1 MSHQPPRSR
10 DSTSRHDQYTAAELA
25 HQERRRRRIAD
36 VCEGIQIG
44 IEIERERVASAAAAA
59 EREVAP

>member
-1 MSHQPPRSR
+1 MNHQPPVGRESA
-10 DSTSRHDQYTAAELA
+10 TLHDHYTAAELA